1 MRPIALCLGLTAS
14 LVLEPQSGFSSN
26 HREAPITALDHK
38 ADITDVYAFVSYGQN
53 QAPGTPPKKVTLI
66 LGVDPLLEPANG
78 PTLFPFDPAI
88 LYEVRIDNNRD
99 AIADVIF
106 QFQFQTEYQLPNVF
120 TAVAGFSDKGLVAP
134 GVPPRITDFQNPGL
148 NLRQTYRVT
157 MVRGKQR
164 VELQNSD
171 GSPFFAVPGN
181 AGPRT
186 MNYEALFN
194 KATYRLDNGVSV
206 FAGTTDDAFWIDLGA
221 AFDTANF
228 R

>member
-1 MRPIALCLGLTAS
+1 MRPIMLCLGLTAS
-14 LVLEPQSGFSSN
+14 LVLAPQSGFPAN

-38 ADITDVYAFVSYGQN
+38 ADITDIYAFVSYGQN

-66 LGVDPLLEPANG
+66 LGVDPLLEPGNG

-88 LYEVRIDNNRD
+88 LYELRIDNNRD

-120 TAVAGFSDKGLVAP
+120 TAVAGFSDMGLVAP

-157 MVRGKQR
+157 MVRGTTESR
-164 VELQNSD
+164 APEF
-171 GSPFFAVPGN
+171 G
-181 AGPRT
+181 
-186 MNYEALFN
+186 
-194 KATYRLDNGVSV
+194 RLSV
-206 FAGTTDDAFWIDLGA
+206 FRGSWKRGSAHHELRGSLQQGHLPSRQRGLPLRRHDRRRVLD
-221 AFDTANF
+221 
-228 R
+228 